1 MMLKALPLALVVK
14 IAIDYL
20 LNTLVKSAQNRSLS
34 RSQPANLPENPG
46 TFDFF
51 LRLIQ
56 SPGKSCCLTN
66 NSENMFNFV

>member
-51 LRLIQ
+51 
-56 SPGKSCCLTN
+56 SATYTKP
-66 NSENMFNFV
+66 

>member
-1 MMLKALPLALVVK
+1 MMLKALLLALVK

-20 LNTLVKSAQNRSLS
+20 LNTLVQTAQNRSLS

-51 LRLIQ
+51 FCDLYKGL
-56 SPGKSCCLTN
+56 KK
-66 NSENMFNFV
+66 VVA